1 VISTKLSPEP
11 QKRSSQV
18 ELPIRGFLFGTM
30 LLVNVYWWE
39 LTRLLTALF
48 LCHIGTTSALLVMIG
63 FFFFFFVKPLKKVN
77 SRELL
82 TIGIIGIILA
92 RYSNKT
98 HNIRSGRPLVN
109 FFKGCSLKCPHSPV
123 SNCSSSTAEIPPRRN
138 I

>member
-1 VISTKLSPEP
+1 VVSPEP

-18 ELPIRGFLFGTM
+18 ELPIRGSVFGTM

-39 LTRLLTALF
+39 LTWLLTALF

-63 FFFFFFVKPLKKVN
+63 FFFFFFFKPLKKVN

-82 TIGIIGIILA
+82 TIGIILA

-123 SNCSSSTAEIPPRRN
+123 SNRSSSTAEIPPKRN